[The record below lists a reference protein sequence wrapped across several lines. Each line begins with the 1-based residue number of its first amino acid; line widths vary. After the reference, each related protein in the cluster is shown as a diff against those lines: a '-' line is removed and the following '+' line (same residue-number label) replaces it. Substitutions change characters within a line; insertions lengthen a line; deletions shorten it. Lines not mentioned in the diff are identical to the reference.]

1 MVQHSARSTT
11 YNIIKDKIIK
21 LELKPGE
28 RVSENKIAE
37 TLDVSRTPV
46 RESFVRLSQEG
57 LIEVYPQR
65 GSFISLIKEEDV
77 EEGRFMREHMEI
89 AVVKLACKN
98 INSTYLQ
105 RLSEN
110 LLLQDH
116 SILDKNHQRLFQLD
130 EEFHHTIFAGCN
142 KERTWQAVQNMM
154 VHLNRIRML
163 SLASEL
169 NWEKIVTQHKEIV
182 EAVKN
187 QNEKEA
193 ERVMREH
200 MDLVNIDM
208 ASLKMNFGN
217 FFE

>member
-37 TLDVSRTPV
+37 TLEVSRTPV

-193 ERVMREH
+193 ERIMREH